1 MMSDSFNE
9 ALPAT
14 TGGGC
19 AGAEGRTLRRRR
31 SAASAALLSR
41 PSMLTLG
48 ELVPSF
54 ETCILIY
61 ATTDTEQRASELIY
75 ALFEPNFLVDGTGRT
90 VRKLDRPSWERLRS
104 HVEDLR
110 IVALASR
117 YTDEPSTPT
126 SPTTTIT
133 PRRKPE
139 CVFDLSMPTD
149 DLSQRSVSR
158 IFLQPNSYAAIPA
171 RSKDELFEIEIHGP
185 ADAGIAQQRRI
196 CLPTQV
202 RMVLQDAEQLV
213 SAQASP
219 TTPTSAS
226 SNTEKH
232 GKTMEINKGA
242 EFALACS
249 RILEL
254 VRGPPA
260 LSQE

>member
-1 MMSDSFNE
+1 MMSDSFNQMFS
-9 ALPAT
+9 AAT
-14 TGGGC
+14 GGC
-19 AGAEGRTLRRRR
+19 AGTEGRTLRRRR

-41 PSMLTLG
+41 PSMLMLG
-48 ELVPSF
+48 ELIPSF
-54 ETCILIY
+54 ETCVLIY
-61 ATTDTEQRASELIY
+61 ATTDTEQKASELIY

-117 YTDEPSTPT
+117 YTDEPGTST
-126 SPTTTIT
+126 SPTTPIT

-149 DLSQRSVSR
+149 DPSQRSISR
-158 IFLQPNSYAAIPA
+158 IYLQPNSYAAIPA
-171 RSKDELFEIEIHGP
+171 RSRDELFEIEIHGP
-185 ADAGIAQQRRI
+185 ADAATAEERRI

-202 RMVLQDAEQLV
+202 RMVIQDAEQLV

-219 TTPTSAS
+219 TTTPTSAPS
-226 SNTEKH
+226 EMENH
-232 GKTMEINKGA
+232 GERMQSKREA

-249 RILEL
+249 RILDL
-254 VRGPPA
+254 VQAPSAA
-260 LSQE
+260 LQV